1 MPERANEEGAH
12 PNRIREVREKRGIT
26 IGALAERTDV
36 SSSQIYRLERGAR
49 ELTLTWMRRLSAAL
63 ECSVPE
69 LLLPEDLGPPFV
81 AEAAPG
87 PDQPFVFSKPSV
99 PYDRPWPIPV
109 WYMGAGYS
117 PNRCVYFTMEFLDEI
132 NVDPARCVL
141 IEVRDSSM
149 APGLPSGSVCLVD
162 RRYTALVPDEIFA
175 FLLPGNEPAIRRLE
189 PAGDHWVLKADG
201 KHYPR
206 RLLDESILPLGLVLW
221 TARMI
226 FNPQTLDAA

>member
-12 PNRIREVREKRGIT
+12 PNRIREVREKRGLT
-26 IGALAERTDV
+26 IGVLAERTDV

-69 LLLPEDLGPPFV
+69 LLLPDDLAPPFV
-81 AEAAPG
+81 AQAIPG
-87 PDQPFVFSKPSV
+87 
-99 PYDRPWPIPV
+99 WPIPV

-117 PNRCVYFTMEFLDEI
+117 PNRCVYFTMEFLDQI

-149 APGLPSGSVCLVD
+149 EPGLAQGSVCLVD
-162 RRYTALVPDEIFA
+162 RRYTALVPDEICA
-175 FLLPGNEPAIRRLE
+175 FLLPGNEPTIRRLE

-201 KHYPR
+201 RHYPR
-206 RLLDESILPLGLVLW
+206 RLLDESVLPLGLVLW
-221 TARMI
+221 TARMV